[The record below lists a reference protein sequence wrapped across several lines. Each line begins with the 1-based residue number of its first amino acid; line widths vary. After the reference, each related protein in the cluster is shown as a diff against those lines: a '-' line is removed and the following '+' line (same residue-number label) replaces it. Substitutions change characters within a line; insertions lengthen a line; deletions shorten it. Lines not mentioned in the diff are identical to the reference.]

1 MVGNINDDSIA
12 IDVVDDVI
20 ILLLIISLGDL
31 GSSSDDD
38 NPISIINSRLI
49 ISSPLIFCA
58 ILVKTLIDVGIY

>member
-1 MVGNINDDSIA
+1 MAIVGNINDDSIA

-38 NPISIINSRLI
+38 NPNSIINSRLI
-49 ISSPLIFCA
+49 INSPLI
-58 ILVKTLIDVGIY
+58 VM